1 MADNVIDDPKD
12 GLDTE
17 VLDLASRLFDWARSG
32 DDAMLTAYVDAGVPV
47 NLTNTNGD
55 TLVMLAS
62 YYGHDPA
69 VAALIARGADVDR
82 RNNRGQTPLA
92 GAVFKNDTTIIE
104 LLLSADADPLAGSPS
119 ALETARFFKR
129 EELAR
134 QLLQHIQ
141 RRRSVTVEPQRAT
154 WHPADHFAQRGGVL
168 PERGQGQSWL
178 AGG

>member
-1 MADNVIDDPKD
+1 MADNVFDDPSATID
-12 GLDTE
+12 AE

-32 DDAMLTAYVDAGVPV
+32 DAAKLAAYVDAGVPV

-62 YYGHDPA
+62 YYGHDSA

-82 RNNRGQTPLA
+82 HNNRGQTPLA

-119 ALETARFFKR
+119 ALATARFFER
-129 EELAR
+129 EDLAR

-141 RRRSVTVEPQRAT
+141 RRLGS
-154 WHPADHFAQRGGVL
+154 AQELRL
-168 PERGQGQSWL
+168 QN
-178 AGG
+178 

>member
-1 MADNVIDDPKD
+1 MTYNVIDDPKAP
-12 GLDTE
+12 LDTE

-32 DDAMLTAYVDAGVPV
+32 DAAMLAAYIDAGVPV

-55 TLVMLAS
+55 TLVMLAA
-62 YYGHDPA
+62 YYGHESA

-82 RNNRGQTPLA
+82 HNNRGQTPLA

-104 LLLSADADPLAGSPS
+104 LLLSDDADPLAGSPS
-119 ALETARFFKR
+119 ALETAQFFQR

-141 RRRSVTVEPQRAT
+141 RRRRVNV
-154 WHPADHFAQRGGVL
+154 
-168 PERGQGQSWL
+168 
-178 AGG
+178 

>member
-1 MADNVIDDPKD
+1 MADNVVDNPRAP
-12 GLDTE
+12 LDAE

-32 DDAMLTAYVDAGVPV
+32 EAATLAAYVDAGVPV

-55 TLVMLAS
+55 TLVMLAA
-62 YYGHDPA
+62 YYGHESA

-82 RNNRGQTPLA
+82 HNNRGQTPLA

-119 ALETARFFKR
+119 PLETAWFFER

-134 QLLQHIQ
+134 RLSQHMYQ
-141 RRRSVTVEPQRAT
+141 RRSSEP
-154 WHPADHFAQRGGVL
+154 V
-168 PERGQGQSWL
+168 S
-178 AGG
+178 

>member
-1 MADNVIDDPKD
+1 MADNAIDDNSAT
-12 GLDTE
+12 LDAE
-17 VLDLASRLFDWARSG
+17 VLDLAARLFDWARSG
-32 DDAMLTAYVDAGVPV
+32 DAAMLAAYVDAGVPV

-82 RNNRGQTPLA
+82 HNNRGQTPLA

-104 LLLSADADPLAGSPS
+104 LLLSADADPQAGAPS
-119 ALETARFFKR
+119 ALETARFFER

-134 QLLQHIQ
+134 QLFQHIQ
-141 RRRSVTVEPQRAT
+141 RRRSLNA
-154 WHPADHFAQRGGVL
+154 
-168 PERGQGQSWL
+168 
-178 AGG
+178 